1 MADTTIKSASEPKTA
16 ERTMTRLR
24 LLSSGASNS
33 VVFLGNLETIGRG
46 IEDPVASIPC
56 EVFYLAGRDV
66 ESGEG

>member
-1 MADTTIKSASEPKTA
+1 MLFRS
-16 ERTMTRLR
+16 